1 MINIAFILA
10 FISAAVGIVV
20 GIMIFSAVS
29 VAVPCPGD
37 GVNDDGTDDK
47 TVQGYT
53 ECHTGKSTAWTVIG
67 ILPITLF
74 FVLFQI
80 FGTGGTQN

>member
-1 MINIAFILA
+1 MINITFILA
-10 FISAAVGIVV
+10 FISAAVGIIV

-37 GVNDDGTDDK
+37 GANADGTDDN

-53 ECHTGKSTAWTVIG
+53 ECNNGKTTAWTVIG

-80 FGTGGTQN
+80 FGTGGKD

>member
-1 MINIAFILA
+1 MINITFILA
-10 FISAAVGIVV
+10 FISAAVGIIV

-37 GVNDDGTDDK
+37 GANTDGTDDK

-53 ECHTGKSTAWTVIG
+53 EA
-67 ILPITLF
+67 ITERL
-74 FVLFQI
+74 QH
-80 FGTGGTQN
+80 GQ

>member
-1 MINIAFILA
+1 MINITFILA
-10 FISAAVGIVV
+10 FISAAVGIIV

-29 VAVPCPGD
+29 IAVPCPGGED
-37 GVNDDGTDDK
+37 QANFGNGTA
-47 TVQGYT
+47 TQGYT
-53 ECHTGKSTAWTVIG
+53 ECNNGKNTAWTVIG

-80 FGTGGTQN
+80 FGSGGRE